1 MKTVLNFQVYQYTL
15 MNNSEVW
22 TDLLFK
28 VFTSP
33 LFFLFI
39 VILFYSLLKKE
50 KRESV
55 NNEIIKLIRAI
66 KGNGQNN
73 SL

>member
-1 MKTVLNFQVYQYTL
+1 MENIANEASTMELI
-15 MNNSEVW
+15 
-22 TDLLFK
+22 TDLVFK
-28 VFTSP
+28 LISSP
-33 LFFLFI
+33 FLFI
-39 VILFYSLLKKE
+39 IVVIIIYILLPKE

-66 KGNGQNN
+66 KGR